1 MADFGGE
8 IETFRA
14 EVREWLEASLHRAE
28 LSILRQGHGFIE
40 QCQTLLK
47 MSGRIRVTER

>member
-14 EVREWLEASLHRAE
+14 EAREWLEANFPKALAHKPDVQLAK
-28 LSILRQGHGFIE
+28 LQAKI
-40 QCQTLLK
+40 
-47 MSGRIRVTER
+47 VERRSR

>member
-14 EVREWLEASLHRAE
+14 EVREWLEANFPKSLANDGE
-28 LSILRQGHGFIE
+28 
-40 QCQTLLK
+40 
-47 MSGRIRVTER
+47 